1 MIRQT
6 VSQNRHPKARKPRG
20 IAIGVERKVCHLRF
34 NPCDHMAQKRGPSQR
49 LQPLVPAAH
58 TTRQST
64 SKDHGDRRGHRCTTR
79 MRWIGSGKDISDLFT
94 FAKGWVTG
102 YASDMT
108 STTGKSPFWLGF
120 RDALPFLLVVAP
132 FAFLFGVVAA
142 DVGLDMLQII
152 AMSITVFAGASQF
165 TALQL
170 MQEAAPVAIVVIT
183 AMAVNLRLVMY
194 SAALTPHLGHA
205 VSWRRVLISY
215 FLVDQTYALSVV
227 RFEDQ
232 PQWSLPQ
239 KTAYYFGVI
248 APLYPAWMI
257 ASILGALLG
266 TTVPEWLALDFAVPI
281 CFLAV
286 VGPMLRSAA
295 HVAAAF
301 VSVALALALAWMP
314 YGTGLLVA
322 AIAAM
327 MAGAQVELW
336 RERARGDD

>member
-1 MIRQT
+1 
-6 VSQNRHPKARKPRG
+6 
-20 IAIGVERKVCHLRF
+20 
-34 NPCDHMAQKRGPSQR
+34 
-49 LQPLVPAAH
+49 
-58 TTRQST
+58 
-64 SKDHGDRRGHRCTTR
+64 
-79 MRWIGSGKDISDLFT
+79 
-94 FAKGWVTG
+94 
-102 YASDMT
+102 MT

-232 PQWSLPQ
+232 PQWALPQ

-257 ASILGALLG
+257 ASIFGALLG